1 MQTFSEVKGVGV
13 ARFALVLFTAACLGA
28 CVTRPKP
35 QYNYAGAA
43 DDPVF
48 FLESDFG
55 IDTGFTAQINP
66 VKNANLCKSRQGVAY
81 MQSMDSYYRD
91 SSLKGPWKIVA
102 PAGQP
107 VVISGGWFQYA
118 TTSTNTTF
126 GTKTVTPGRGCSAEN
141 KLVVG
146 ERGKQYRVHLRK
158 SSDGSGCEMDITS
171 LDGSVV
177 EAEAYPRCRIR

>member
-1 MQTFSEVKGVGV
+1 
-13 ARFALVLFTAACLGA
+13 
-28 CVTRPKP
+28 
-35 QYNYAGAA
+35 
-43 DDPVF
+43 
-48 FLESDFG
+48 
-55 IDTGFTAQINP
+55 
-66 VKNANLCKSRQGVAY
+66 

-126 GTKTVTPGRGCSAEN
+126 GTKTISPGRGCSAEN

-146 ERGKQYRVHLRK
+146 ERGKQYLVHLRK
-158 SSDGSGCEMDITS
+158 SPDGSGCAMDITS